1 MERDYRLEIEN
12 IEDHIAQLCDSR
24 MEDVAGIKEDFCV
37 SRKVLRILAALEEA
51 LSTITVLQNVIE
63 DCKQY
68 TTLTVEQEGQSAKY
82 PLCPFPSRSATGSW
96 FCSCEGRCKGCFVGA
111 MKAEND
117 ES

>member
-24 MEDVAGIKEDFCV
+24 MEGLAGIRGDFCT
-37 SRKVLRILAALEEA
+37 SKKILRILSAFDESIDALRD
-51 LSTITVLQNVIE
+51 LRNIVE

-68 TTLTVEQEGQSAKY
+68 WSPTLEQEEQAAKY
-82 PLCPFPSRSATGSW
+82 PLCPFPTRAQEGYW
-96 FCSCEGRCKGCFVGA
+96 FCDCGKHCEGCFVGA